1 MFQKDIIAW
10 QLDQFNLGAS
20 TADNDPLLETA
31 KIETQEFYDLYW
43 HDRIDIVRGI
53 KGSGKTA
60 LYRLLFFLRDH
71 MVNKKAIYCVFG
83 IEAQG
88 DPIFRQFQAEF
99 DKYGEIEFENF
110 WGIYLIALVYKLIF
124 TTQSFRNHLN
134 DKDINE
140 IDNTLVRM
148 GIKISKDD
156 FILKDVTCSIFD
168 YFKKCKIQ
176 LGLETKVHPGT
187 SQIIAFKPT
196 LELDPANIGEI
207 TKKPIYL
214 ADFKNTI
221 VFILEKY
228 NLKIWIMLDRLDE
241 VFLHRSTTEYNGLRG
256 LLKAAYNFSNPYLRV
271 KIFLR
276 EDIIDYL
283 ASKGFTALTH
293 VIDRC
298 SNPMSWSKDD
308 ILYLIVKRISA
319 NPHLKDYY
327 KFDEE
332 KIDYDKNYREAV
344 FYMFFPPTIGK
355 KPTLDWLY
363 ANCADGNNIVTPR
376 DIIDF
381 FKFAKAEQFKK
392 FKLNPQDQQVLI
404 TEDIFEIA
412 LDKLSEH
419 KKTTYLFAE
428 FNHLKSHILQFDGG
442 RTEYKIE
449 SLHKL
454 LGDDWQKIVEEFR
467 AVGLLKYI
475 PKSATYR
482 IPVIWRKGLNMKR
495 ARTSKPIS
503 KT

>member
-1 MFQKDIIAW
+1 MFQKDIILW
-10 QLDQFNLGAS
+10 QLDQFDLGTS
-20 TADNDPLLETA
+20 TAENDPLLEIA
-31 KIETQEFYDLYW
+31 KIETQEFHDLYF

-60 LYRLLFFLRDH
+60 LYRLLYLLRNN
-71 MVNKKAIYCVFG
+71 MVEKKSLYCVFG

-88 DPIFRQFQAEF
+88 DPIFRQFQPEF
-99 DKYGEIEFENF
+99 DSYGEIEFENF
-110 WGIYLIALVYKLIF
+110 WGIYLIVLVYKLIF
-124 TTQSFRNHLN
+124 TTQSFRKHLN
-134 DKDINE
+134 EDDINE
-140 IDNTLVRM
+140 IDSTLAKM

-156 FILKDVTCSIFD
+156 FTLKDVTCSIFE
-168 YFKKCKIQ
+168 YIRKCKIQ

-187 SQIIAFKPT
+187 AYITAFKPT
-196 LELDPANIGEI
+196 LELDPTNIGEI

-221 VFILEKY
+221 VSMLEKY
-228 NLKIWIMLDRLDE
+228 GLKIWVMLDRLDE
-241 VFLHRSTTEYNGLRG
+241 VFLHRSATEYNGLRG
-256 LLKAAYNFSNPYLRV
+256 LLKAAYNFSNPCLRV

-319 NPHLKDYY
+319 NRHLKDYY
-327 KFDEE
+327 KLDDE
-332 KIDYDKNYREAV
+332 KIDHDKTYREEV
-344 FYMFFPPTIGK
+344 FYIFFPRTIGK

-363 ANCADGNNIVTPR
+363 SNCADGNNIVTPR

-392 FKLNPQDQQVLI
+392 FKLNPQDQEVLI

-412 LDKLSEH
+412 LDKLSDH

-428 FNHLKSHILQFDGG
+428 FNHLKTHILKFDSGHA
-442 RTEYKIE
+442 EYKGE

-454 LGDDWQKIVEEFR
+454 FGDNWQKIVEELK

-482 IPVIWRKGLNMKR
+482 IPVIWRKGLNIKR
-495 ARTSKPIS
+495 TRTFNS
-503 KT
+503 